1 MGNPYR
7 CRRFSPWLPRRWWA
21 HGTGFY
27 PSAPRAPYG
36 VGGYY
41 GAPPMAWG
49 GGGYPMGP
57 SYHPAGWYP
66 RW

>member
-7 CRRFSPWLPRRWWA
+7 FCRFSPWLPRRWWA
-21 HGTGFY
+21 YGTGFY
-27 PSAPRAPYG
+27 PSAPRSPYD

-49 GGGYPMGP
+49 GGGYRMGP